1 MLIVRGDAQTL
12 PSELNK
18 AATGEVWFD
27 PIFPKTDGV
36 DVGTVVFSPNG
47 RTVWH
52 EHEHGQLLQ
61 ITSGYGFV
69 CKEGEAPQRVR
80 AGDTVW
86 IAPNERH
93 WHGATSS
100 TLMSHTTTT
109 IGATEFHEA
118 VTEAEYAAAN
128 ATPRAEVHNG
138 ADVVPRSKAPTRAR
152 RRRRPRNRRP
162 MASGYLHVFGRST
175 SATWPGATDTSREV
189 LTLPPVYC
197 ARIRYRP
204 GAR

>member
-1 MLIVRGDAQTL
+1 MKVHL
-12 PSELNK
+12 K
-18 AATGEVWFD
+18 AAAETGIALDDPRCVKKTFPESTELSPRSRPSGEVWFD

-36 DVGTVVFSPNG
+36 DVGTVIFSPNG
-47 RTVWH
+47 RTVWRQH
-52 EHEHGQLLQ
+52 EYGQLLQ

-93 WHGATSS
+93 WHGATAS

-109 IGATEFHEA
+109 SGATEFHQA

-128 ATPRAEVHNG
+128 AT
-138 ADVVPRSKAPTRAR
+138 AR
-152 RRRRPRNRRP
+152 
-162 MASGYLHVFGRST
+162 G
-175 SATWPGATDTSREV
+175 
-189 LTLPPVYC
+189 
-197 ARIRYRP
+197 
-204 GAR
+204 

>member
-12 PSELNK
+12 PSELNA

-52 EHEHGQLLQ
+52 QHEHGQLLQ

-69 CKEGEAPQRVR
+69 CKEGEDPQRVR
-80 AGDTVW
+80 AGNTIW
-86 IAPNERH
+86 IAPGERH
-93 WHGATSS
+93 WHGATAS

-118 VTEAEYAAAN
+118 VTGAEYAAAN
-128 ATPRAEVHNG
+128 SAPRG
-138 ADVVPRSKAPTRAR
+138 
-152 RRRRPRNRRP
+152 
-162 MASGYLHVFGRST
+162 
-175 SATWPGATDTSREV
+175 
-189 LTLPPVYC
+189 
-197 ARIRYRP
+197 
-204 GAR
+204 

>member
-1 MLIVRGDAQTL
+1 MHRSTLIPAPVRIRMGFEARPVSRRYSAAQRVPLPESSLVL
-12 PSELNK
+12 PSELNA

-27 PIFPKTDGV
+27 PILPKTDGV

-52 EHEHGQLLQ
+52 QHEYGQLLQ

-69 CKEGEAPQRVR
+69 CKEGESPHRVR

-109 IGATEFHEA
+109 
-118 VTEAEYAAAN
+118 V
-128 ATPRAEVHNG
+128 
-138 ADVVPRSKAPTRAR
+138 S
-152 RRRRPRNRRP
+152 
-162 MASGYLHVFGRST
+162 SGFG
-175 SATWPGATDTSREV
+175 G
-189 LTLPPVYC
+189 
-197 ARIRYRP
+197 
-204 GAR
+204 

>member
-1 MLIVRGDAQTL
+1 M
-12 PSELNK
+12 
-18 AATGEVWFD
+18 WFD

-128 ATPRAEVHNG
+128 ATPRA
-138 ADVVPRSKAPTRAR
+138 
-152 RRRRPRNRRP
+152 
-162 MASGYLHVFGRST
+162 
-175 SATWPGATDTSREV
+175 
-189 LTLPPVYC
+189 
-197 ARIRYRP
+197 
-204 GAR
+204 

>member
-36 DVGTVVFSPNG
+36 DVGTVIFSPNG

-52 EHEHGQLLQ
+52 QHEHGQLLQ
-61 ITSGYGFV
+61 ITSGSGFV

-80 AGDTVW
+80 AGDTIW

-128 ATPRAEVHNG
+128 ATPR
-138 ADVVPRSKAPTRAR
+138 D
-152 RRRRPRNRRP
+152 
-162 MASGYLHVFGRST
+162 
-175 SATWPGATDTSREV
+175 
-189 LTLPPVYC
+189 
-197 ARIRYRP
+197 
-204 GAR
+204 

>member
-36 DVGTVVFSPNG
+36 DVATVVFSPNG

-52 EHEHGQLLQ
+52 QHERGQLLQ
-61 ITSGYGFV
+61 VTSGYGFV
-69 CKEGEAPQRVR
+69 CKEGEPAHRVR

-86 IAPNERH
+86 IAPKERH
-93 WHGATSS
+93 WHGGSS
-100 TLMSHTTTT
+100 RTLMSHTTTT
-109 IGATEFHEA
+109 IGSTEFHEA

-128 ATPRAEVHNG
+128 ATQ
-138 ADVVPRSKAPTRAR
+138 
-152 RRRRPRNRRP
+152 RP
-162 MASGYLHVFGRST
+162 
-175 SATWPGATDTSREV
+175 
-189 LTLPPVYC
+189 
-197 ARIRYRP
+197 
-204 GAR
+204 

>member
-27 PIFPKTDGV
+27 PILPKTDGV
-36 DVGTVVFSPNG
+36 DVSTVVFSPNG

-52 EHEHGQLLQ
+52 QHELGQLLQ

-69 CKEGEAPQRVR
+69 CKEGEAPLRVR

-93 WHGATSS
+93 WHGAPASA
-100 TLMSHTTTT
+100 LMSHTTTT
-109 IGATEFHEA
+109 IGATEFREA
-118 VTEAEYAAAN
+118 VAEADYAAAN
-128 ATPRAEVHNG
+128 A
-138 ADVVPRSKAPTRAR
+138 VPRP
-152 RRRRPRNRRP
+152 
-162 MASGYLHVFGRST
+162 
-175 SATWPGATDTSREV
+175 
-189 LTLPPVYC
+189 
-197 ARIRYRP
+197 
-204 GAR
+204 

>member
-27 PIFPKTDGV
+27 PILPKTDGV

-52 EHEHGQLLQ
+52 QHGTELLQ

-69 CKEGEAPQRVR
+69 CKEGAAPQRVR

-93 WHGATSS
+93 WHGATAS
-100 TLMSHTTTT
+100 TLMSHTATT

-118 VTEAEYAAAN
+118 VTEADFAA
-128 ATPRAEVHNG
+128 ATPRRLAHDGG
-138 ADVVPRSKAPTRAR
+138 AVSGPPARPIPNCLMTTLSPR
-152 RRRRPRNRRP
+152 
-162 MASGYLHVFGRST
+162 
-175 SATWPGATDTSREV
+175 
-189 LTLPPVYC
+189 
-197 ARIRYRP
+197 
-204 GAR
+204 

>member
-27 PIFPKTDGV
+27 PIVQKTDGV

-52 EHEHGQLLQ
+52 QHEHGQLLQ
-61 ITSGYGFV
+61 ITSGFGFV

-86 IAPNERH
+86 IAPNKRH
-93 WHGATSS
+93 WHGATAS

-109 IGATEFHEA
+109 IGATEFREA
-118 VTEAEYAAAN
+118 VTEAEYAAASGTGQIT
-128 ATPRAEVHNG
+128 ARSAERSGCREALRRARAPRA
-138 ADVVPRSKAPTRAR
+138 PRPA
-152 RRRRPRNRRP
+152 
-162 MASGYLHVFGRST
+162 GQ
-175 SATWPGATDTSREV
+175 SRE
-189 LTLPPVYC
+189 T
-197 ARIRYRP
+197 P
-204 GAR
+204 GSA